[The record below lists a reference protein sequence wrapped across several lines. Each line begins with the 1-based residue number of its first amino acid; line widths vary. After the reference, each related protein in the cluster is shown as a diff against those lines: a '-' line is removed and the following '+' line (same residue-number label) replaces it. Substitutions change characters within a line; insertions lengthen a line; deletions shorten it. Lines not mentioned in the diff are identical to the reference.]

1 MLSEQELELLTA
13 FVDGDMSRRQ
23 RKAVLRLLHRSSE
36 ARAVLRDLQENVHR
50 LMELPKRKVGEDL
63 APAIL
68 QAIEV
73 RGLKPTLPQPV
84 LRRRVPIWARYAVAA
99 SILLLGAGLAS
110 YLISKAGNNGDLI
123 AKGDKI
129 KSQSFAFQDLR
140 KEDKRNLLVRELRK
154 ERAVHL
160 DLKVR
165 DNASAVQ
172 RLRDAFGEKGVDMLV
187 DEKAKSSLA
196 KLQGKVQYFVYAE
209 NLSPDEVQAILH
221 KLGAE
226 EADSQ
231 WHNFQSVAVSSLSDQ
246 HKTSISTL
254 LGVPEADFFMGRV
267 EESKLFDQTFIE
279 APKGKGK
286 KAPAI
291 QAAPQRLAVVLANT
305 SAGSA
310 PSQEIRQ
317 FLASRQQQRPGTM
330 QVLLVLNQTA

>member
-63 APAIL
+63 APAVL
-68 QAIEV
+68 QTIEV
-73 RGLKPTLPQPV
+73 RGLKPTPPQLV

-99 SILLLGAGLAS
+99 SILLLGAGLAY
-110 YLISKAGNNGDLI
+110 YLISRSGDNGELV

-129 KSQSFAFQDLR
+129 KSQSFAFQELA
-140 KEDKRNLLVRELRK
+140 KADKRDLLARELRK

-172 RLRDAFGEKGVDMLV
+172 RLRDVFGEKGVDVLV
-187 DEKAKSSLA
+187 DEQAKSSLA
-196 KLQGKVQYFVYAE
+196 KLERKVQYFVYAE
-209 NLSPDEVQAILH
+209 NLSPEEVQAILH

-226 EADSQ
+226 EAESQ
-231 WHNFQSVAVSSLSDQ
+231 WHNFQSVAVASLSAE
-246 HKTSISTL
+246 HKTNISSL
-254 LGVPEADFFMGRV
+254 LGVKEADFFMGRV
-267 EESKLFDQTFIE
+267 EESNLFDQTVIE

-291 QAAPQRLAVVLANT
+291 QAAPQRLAVVLAST
-305 SAGSA
+305 GEGGA
-310 PSQEIRQ
+310 PSQEVRQ
-317 FLASRQQQRPGTM
+317 FLASRQQLRPGTM
-330 QVLLVLNQTA
+330 QVLLVLNQTV